1 MPSAKGMVIHM
12 LESLHIENIAVIE
25 SADLE
30 LGDGFNVLTG
40 ETGAGKSILID
51 SINLVL
57 GERVSRDIIRSGA
70 EAGHVSAVFR
80 GISAPARESLRS
92 LGYEY
97 DGELL
102 IQRDIS
108 ADGRGACRISGRPAT
123 VSIVRSVGRLLVNIH
138 GQHENQAL
146 LSTERHLHYLDEFAE
161 NGGAF
166 SAYGEAYRAYRDAQ
180 SALSSVRMD
189 EAEKARRTDLLRY
202 QIDEIEA
209 AQLAPGEEEDLR
221 ARKLRLDNAEK
232 IASAASEAR
241 AMLSGGEDSS
251 GAQELLSR
259 AGDALEG
266 LSSVL
271 PEMQGLSERLRN
283 LAYETE
289 DCAEE
294 LRGYLDDGE
303 YDPRELERIE
313 ERMDLI
319 FRLGRKYGGSVEEIL
334 EYRKRSHAELGQI
347 EHAEE
352 REAELSKRLKEAK
365 KELFARGGVLS
376 ARRKKAAEEMS
387 ARIREELAFLNMPG
401 VAFCVQFEDLPEP
414 GPNGLEEAEF
424 LISPNPGSPARPL
437 AKIASGGEISRVMLA
452 IKTVLARGD
461 DIDTLIFDEI
471 DTGVSGGAAQ
481 RIGEKLRQVS
491 KDRQVVCVT
500 HLAQIASQADRHVLI
515 EKQIENGKTY
525 TRLRMLDTRGR
536 EQELAR
542 IIAGTDITEK
552 TLQTAAE
559 MLSLAQKRKA

>member
-1 MPSAKGMVIHM
+1 M

-70 EAGHVSAVFR
+70 ETGHVSAVFR
-80 GISAPARESLRS
+80 DISAPAQEALRS

-102 IQRDIS
+102 VQRDIS

-166 SAYGEAYRAYRDAQ
+166 SAYGEAYRVYREAQ

-209 AQLAPGEEEDLR
+209 AELAPGEEEDLR

-266 LSSVL
+266 LASVL

-283 LAYETE
+283 LAYEAE

-313 ERMDLI
+313 ERIDLI
-319 FRLGRKYGGSVEEIL
+319 FRLKRKYGGSVEAIL
-334 EYRKRSHAELGQI
+334 GYLERSRTELSQI

-352 REAELSKRLKEAK
+352 RKAELLKRLKAAK
-365 KELFARGGVLS
+365 KELLARGGALS
-376 ARRKKAAEEMS
+376 ERREKAAEEMS

-401 VAFCVQFEDLPEP
+401 VAFSVQFEALPEP

-471 DTGVSGGAAQ
+471 DTGVSGSAAQ

-491 KDRQVVCVT
+491 EDRQVVCVT

-525 TRLRMLDTRGR
+525 TRLRVLDMRGR

>member
-1 MPSAKGMVIHM
+1 M

-70 EAGHVSAVFR
+70 ETGHVSAVFR
-80 GISAPARESLRS
+80 DISAPAQEALRS

-102 IQRDIS
+102 VQRDIS

-161 NGGAF
+161 NGGVF
-166 SAYGEAYRAYRDAQ
+166 SAYGEAYRVYREAQ

-209 AQLAPGEEEDLR
+209 AELAPGEEEDLR

-259 AGDALEG
+259 AGDAVEG
-266 LSSVL
+266 LTSVL

-283 LAYETE
+283 LAYEAE
-289 DCAEE
+289 DCSEE

-313 ERMDLI
+313 ERIDLI
-319 FRLGRKYGGSVEEIL
+319 FRLKRKYGGSVEDIL
-334 EYRKRSHAELGQI
+334 GYLERSRTELSQI

-352 REAELSKRLKEAK
+352 REAELLKRLKEAK
-365 KELFARGGVLS
+365 KELLARGGALS
-376 ARRKKAAEEMS
+376 ERREKAAEEMS

-401 VAFCVQFEDLPEP
+401 VAFSVQFEALLEP

-471 DTGVSGGAAQ
+471 DTGVSGSAAQ

-491 KDRQVVCVT
+491 EDRQVVCVT

-525 TRLRMLDTRGR
+525 TRLRVLDMRGR